1 MIVGAQASGAPN
13 GLRRAVFSLE
23 RLQAAC
29 YSKRLTDSPTA
40 TGGASVTAKTK
51 RRLLIMCLALGVG
64 LIGIAATIHSTWPNN
79 FAGVF
84 LNERRNR
91 EANIRALEWRITQET
106 EPTGQAFYQA
116 WLAEEKGDLDN
127 AIRGF
132 RSLRDAAPPGTGLH
146 LTSSLRL
153 GLAYG
158 RNRQPDEELAV
169 YQELMERY
177 PGPSRL
183 SQATYHLRRGERDQ
197 ARRLLDDALAR
208 DERDGSLGS
217 DRQFVL
223 SLRAGLGPEPK
234 DKSSNSP

>member
-1 MIVGAQASGAPN
+1 MTTKTRRRVAIV
-13 GLRRAVFSLE
+13 
-23 RLQAAC
+23 
-29 YSKRLTDSPTA
+29 
-40 TGGASVTAKTK
+40 
-51 RRLLIMCLALGVG
+51 CLALGVG
-64 LIGIAATIHSTWPNN
+64 LVGIAATIHSTWPDN

-91 EANIRALEWRITQET
+91 EANIRALEGRIAQET
-106 EPTGQAFYQA
+106 EPAGQAFYQA
-116 WLAEEKGDLDN
+116 WLAEEKGDLDG

-132 RSLRDAAPPGTGLH
+132 RSLRDAASPGTRLH

-158 RNRQPDEELAV
+158 RNGQPDEELAV
-169 YQELMERY
+169 YQGLIGRY
-177 PGPSRL
+177 PGSSRL

-217 DRQFVL
+217 DREFAL
-223 SLRAGLGPEPK
+223 SLRAGLGPAPK
-234 DKSSNSP
+234 DKSSMSP

>member
-1 MIVGAQASGAPN
+1 
-13 GLRRAVFSLE
+13 
-23 RLQAAC
+23 
-29 YSKRLTDSPTA
+29 
-40 TGGASVTAKTK
+40 VTAKTK
-51 RRLLIMCLALGVG
+51 RQLMIVCLALGVG
-64 LIGIAATIHSTWPNN
+64 LMAIAATIHSTWPNN

-91 EANIRALEWRITQET
+91 EASIRALEWRITQET
-106 EPTGQAFYQA
+106 DPAERAFYQA
-116 WLAEEKGDLDN
+116 WLAEEKGDLEE

-158 RNRQPDEELAV
+158 LNGQPDEELAV
-169 YQELMERY
+169 YQGLMKLY
-177 PGPSRL
+177 PGRSRV

-217 DRQFVL
+217 DRRFAL
-223 SLRAGLGPEPK
+223 GLRAGLGPAPNAG
-234 DKSSNSP
+234 SGVSP

>member
-1 MIVGAQASGAPN
+1 M
-13 GLRRAVFSLE
+13 
-23 RLQAAC
+23 
-29 YSKRLTDSPTA
+29 
-40 TGGASVTAKTK
+40 TAKTR
-51 RRLLIMCLALGVG
+51 RRLMIVCLALGVG
-64 LIGIAATIHSTWPNN
+64 LIGIAATIHFTWPNN

-91 EANIRALEWRITQET
+91 EARIRALEWRITRET
-106 EPTGQAFYQA
+106 DAAERAFYQA
-116 WLAEEKGDLDN
+116 WLAEEKGDLEE

-132 RSLRDAAPPGTGLH
+132 RSLRDATPPGTGLH

-158 RNRQPDEELAV
+158 RNGQPDEELAI
-169 YQELMERY
+169 YQGLMGPY

-197 ARRLLDDALAR
+197 ARRMLDDALAR

-217 DRQFVL
+217 DRKFVL
-223 SLRAGLGPEPK
+223 GLRAGLGPAPNGG
-234 DKSSNSP
+234 SSGSP

>member
-1 MIVGAQASGAPN
+1 V
-13 GLRRAVFSLE
+13 
-23 RLQAAC
+23 
-29 YSKRLTDSPTA
+29 TA
-40 TGGASVTAKTK
+40 TTK
-51 RRLLIMCLALGVG
+51 RRWMILCFTLGVA
-64 LIGIAATIHSTWPNN
+64 LTGIAATIHVTWPNN

-84 LNERRNR
+84 VNERRNR
-91 EANIRALEWRITQET
+91 AANIRALEWRITQET
-106 EPTGQAFYQA
+106 DPSGRAFYEA
-116 WLAEEKGDLDN
+116 WLAEEKGDLEE

-158 RNRQPDEELAV
+158 RNGQPDEELAA
-169 YQELMERY
+169 YQGLMKLY
-177 PGPSRL
+177 PGRSRV

-217 DRQFVL
+217 DRKFAL
-223 SLRAGLGPEPK
+223 GLRAGLGPAPNGG
-234 DKSSNSP
+234 SSGSP

>member
-1 MIVGAQASGAPN
+1 
-13 GLRRAVFSLE
+13 
-23 RLQAAC
+23 
-29 YSKRLTDSPTA
+29 
-40 TGGASVTAKTK
+40 VTAKIK
-51 RRLLIMCLALGVG
+51 RRLMIVCLALGVA
-64 LIGIAATIHSTWPNN
+64 LTGIAATIHATWPNN

-84 LNERRNR
+84 VNERRNR
-91 EANIRALEWRITQET
+91 EANIRALEWRITKET
-106 EPTGQAFYQA
+106 DPAGRAFYQA
-116 WLAEEKGDLDN
+116 WLAEEKGDLKD
-127 AIRGF
+127 AIQGF

-158 RNRQPDEELAV
+158 RNGQPDEELAV
-169 YQELMERY
+169 YQGLMGRY

-217 DRQFVL
+217 ERKFVL
-223 SLRAGLGPEPK
+223 GLRAGLGPAPH
-234 DKSSNSP
+234 DGPSGSR

>member
-1 MIVGAQASGAPN
+1 MTP
-13 GLRRAVFSLE
+13 RTR
-23 RLQAAC
+23 
-29 YSKRLTDSPTA
+29 
-40 TGGASVTAKTK
+40 
-51 RRLLIMCLALGVG
+51 RRLAVVSLAFGVG
-64 LIGIAATIHSTWPNN
+64 LVGIAATIHSTWPNN

-91 EANIRALEWRITQET
+91 DANIRALEWRIGQET
-106 EPTGQAFYQA
+106 EAAGQAFYQA
-116 WLAEEKGDLDN
+116 WLAEEKGDLEG

-132 RSLRDAAPPGTGLH
+132 RSLRDAASPGTRLH

-158 RNRQPDEELAV
+158 RNGQPDEELAI
-169 YQELMERY
+169 YQGLIGRY

-197 ARRLLDDALAR
+197 ARRLLDDALAS

-223 SLRAGLGPEPK
+223 SLRAGLGPVPR
-234 DKSSNSP
+234 DQSSISP

>member
-1 MIVGAQASGAPN
+1 MIV
-13 GLRRAVFSLE
+13 
-23 RLQAAC
+23 
-29 YSKRLTDSPTA
+29 
-40 TGGASVTAKTK
+40 
-51 RRLLIMCLALGVG
+51 CLGLGVG

-106 EPTGQAFYQA
+106 ESAGQAFYQA
-116 WLAEEKGDLDN
+116 WLAEEKGDLEA

-132 RSLRDAAPPGTGLH
+132 RSLRDAAPPGTRLY

-158 RNRQPDEELAV
+158 RNGQPDEELAI
-169 YQELMERY
+169 YQGLMGPY

-217 DRQFVL
+217 DRKFVL
-223 SLRAGLGPEPK
+223 GLRAGLGPAPN
-234 DKSSNSP
+234 DRSSSFP

>member
-1 MIVGAQASGAPN
+1 MIM
-13 GLRRAVFSLE
+13 F
-23 RLQAAC
+23 
-29 YSKRLTDSPTA
+29 
-40 TGGASVTAKTK
+40 
-51 RRLLIMCLALGVG
+51 LALGVG
-64 LIGIAATIHSTWPNN
+64 LIGIVATIHSTWPNN

-91 EANIRALEWRITQET
+91 EANIRALEWRITEET
-106 EPTGQAFYQA
+106 DPGGRAFYQA
-116 WLAEEKGDLDN
+116 WLAEEKGDLEE

-158 RNRQPDEELAV
+158 RNGQPDEELAI
-169 YQELMERY
+169 YQGLMGPY
-177 PGPSRL
+177 PGRSRL

-217 DRQFVL
+217 DRKFVL
-223 SLRAGLGPEPK
+223 GLRAGLGPAPN
-234 DKSSNSP
+234 DRSAGSP